1 MNKRRLGKSDIEIT
15 PIGLGCWQ
23 FSQGNGIAGRTWEN
37 LPQDSVTEIV
47 SVALKGGI
55 SWFDT
60 AEMYG
65 RGQSERALASALTRL
80 GVKPGSVTVATKWF
94 PIFRTAHS
102 LESTIGTRLAC
113 LDPYP
118 IDLYQIHQPWSF
130 SPIPKQMHEMAKLL
144 KAGKIR
150 TVGISNFSAKQM
162 QIAYDALAA
171 EGVTLVSNQVRFNL
185 LDRSIERNGILEAA
199 RKLGVTII
207 AWSPLA
213 QGVLTGRFHDDPS
226 LAKKV
231 SGMRRMAGHLGP
243 AGLERSRPLVDEL
256 RAVARAHGATVSQ
269 IALAWEVS
277 FHGETVVAIPGATR
291 PAQAEQSA
299 GALAIRLSSAELA
312 RIDEK
317 SRAAAKG

>member
-23 FSQGNGIAGRTWEN
+23 FSQGGNFIGRAWES
-37 LPQDSVTEIV
+37 LPQEAITSVVDT
-47 SVALKGGI
+47 ALKSGI
-55 SWFDT
+55 NWFDT
-60 AEMYG
+60 AEAYG
-65 RGQSERALASALTRL
+65 KGQSERSLAAALTTL

-94 PIFRTAHS
+94 PFFRTARS
-102 LESTIGTRLAC
+102 IASTIETRIAC
-113 LDPYP
+113 LAPYP
-118 IDLYQIHQPWSF
+118 IDLYQIHQPVSF
-130 SPIPKQMHEMAKLL
+130 SPIPAQMKEMAKLV

-162 QIAYDALAA
+162 EIAHTALAS

-185 LDRSIERNGILEAA
+185 LDRSIERNGILATA
-199 RKLGVTII
+199 KKLGVTII
-207 AWSPLA
+207 AYSPLA
-213 QGVLTGRFHDDPS
+213 QGVLSGRFHEDPS

-231 SGMRRMAGHLGP
+231 SFMRKAVGRLGP
-243 AGLERSRPLVDEL
+243 AALERTRPLIDEL
-256 RAVARAHGATVSQ
+256 RLIARAHGVSISQ

-277 FHGETVVAIPGATR
+277 FHEDTVVAIPGASR

-299 GALAIRLSSAELA
+299 GALAIKLSTAEMA

-317 SRAAAKG
+317 SRAVG